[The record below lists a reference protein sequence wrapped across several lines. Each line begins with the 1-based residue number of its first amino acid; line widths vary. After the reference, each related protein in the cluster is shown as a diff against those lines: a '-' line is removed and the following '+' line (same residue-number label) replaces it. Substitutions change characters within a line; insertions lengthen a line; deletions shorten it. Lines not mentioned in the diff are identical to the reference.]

1 MSIATPSDRGA
12 PFFGIDEYIV
22 AKLHGVFEQTP
33 GLEAVW
39 IHGSRARG
47 YARLESDIDLA
58 IDGASL
64 DEQAFSR
71 LKRRVEDLELVYR
84 TDIVWLQKIKDERFR
99 NEVQTYRQLFWQ
111 PRRHAADVGAVGGVV
126 LKDFQSRVLDA
137 LGDYIEE
144 LKQKAANALAVQKA
158 LRAMENMADLAREA
172 GDFPKQAW
180 QALNAR
186 RMLPAVCRLNTTIGM
201 LLRWHMSTALRSMTL
216 RRSLITRS

>member
-71 LKRRVEDLELVYR
+71 L
-84 TDIVWLQKIKDERFR
+84 
-99 NEVQTYRQLFWQ
+99 
-111 PRRHAADVGAVGGVV
+111 
-126 LKDFQSRVLDA
+126 
-137 LGDYIEE
+137 
-144 LKQKAANALAVQKA
+144 
-158 LRAMENMADLAREA
+158 
-172 GDFPKQAW
+172 
-180 QALNAR
+180 
-186 RMLPAVCRLNTTIGM
+186 
-201 LLRWHMSTALRSMTL
+201 
-216 RRSLITRS
+216 